1 MNDVSILISFS
12 AGILS
17 FFSPCILPLLPVYIS
32 FISGLSVDELRGSD
46 PENLKSSSRK
56 IFIETLLFILG
67 FSFIFVSLGASA
79 AYMGNLIFANQK
91 LIELI
96 GGIIILLFGLHVC
109 GVFKIKS
116 LQYEKKFHLARKPAT
131 FIGSFIVGAVFALGW
146 TPCVGPILGS
156 ILALAATKK
165 SLTEG
170 VVLLGFYSLGL
181 AIPFLL
187 VSLSIGKI
195 MGWLA
200 KVKKAFSLIT
210 LITGIVL
217 IIIGGGII
225 LKSTGVF

>member
-1 MNDVSILISFS
+1 MKDVSILIAFS

-32 FISGLSVDELRGSD
+32 FISGLSVDELQGVD
-46 PENLKSSSRK
+46 TENLQNSFRK
-56 IFIETLLFILG
+56 IFIETLLFISG
-67 FSFIFVSLGASA
+67 FSVVFISLGASA
-79 AYMGNLIFANQK
+79 AYLGNLIFANQR

-96 GGIIILLFGLHVC
+96 GGTIILLFGLHVC
-109 GVFKIKS
+109 GIFKVKR
-116 LQYEKKFHLARKPAT
+116 LQYEKKFHLVCKPAT

-165 SLTEG
+165 NLTEG
-170 VVLLGFYSLGL
+170 ILLLGFYSLGL

-200 KVKKAFSLIT
+200 KVKKGFNLIT
-210 LITGIVL
+210 RITGILL
-217 IIIGGGII
+217 IVIGAGII
-225 LKSTGVF
+225 LKSAGVF

>member
-225 LKSTGVF
+225 LKSAGVF